1 MIEYTSCVLW
11 IPADSIVTQL
21 TGRINTTGEELKKN
35 PLFVAIIFFIYEE
48 KRFIYEES
56 AQWGGIL
63 REESKKNRGKERR
76 KGKIDSV

>member
-1 MIEYTSCVLW
+1 MKFIMIEYTSCVLW

-56 AQWGGIL
+56 AQWGGFS
-63 REESKKNRGKERR
+63 EKNQKRIAERSGEKE
-76 KGKIDSV
+76 K